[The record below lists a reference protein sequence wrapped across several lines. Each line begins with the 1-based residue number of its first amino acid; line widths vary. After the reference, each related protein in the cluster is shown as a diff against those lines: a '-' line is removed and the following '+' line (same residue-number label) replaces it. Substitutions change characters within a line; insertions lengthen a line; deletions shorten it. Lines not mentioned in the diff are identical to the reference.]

1 MSDGLAIGLAVVLLA
16 LNAFFVGAE
25 FAVISARRSSVELL
39 AAGGSRAARTT
50 LRAMEDVTSMLSCAQ
65 LGITL
70 CSLGLGAV
78 GEPAVAHQL
87 EPLFEAAGLPEALV
101 HPVAFAIAL
110 ALVVTAHVV
119 LGEVVPKNLAL
130 AGPDRAALVLAPPLR
145 ALSMVLRPVIAVSNW
160 IANHVLRLFKV
171 EPKAEVASAFT
182 REEVAG
188 LVAEARS
195 EGLLE
200 EDVEELATAALGFA
214 DRTAAAVLLPLGSLA
229 TLPRGATVAQ
239 VQDAAARTGFSRFP
253 IDDGAGGLAGYVH
266 VKDVLTLDPQARAAQ
281 VPSRYVRDL
290 ATVSDG
296 DALRPVLRRMQETGA
311 HLARVEDSGGAL
323 LGVAALEDVLEE
335 LVGEVRADAAASV
348 TGVPRG
354 PR

>member
-50 LRAMEDVTSMLSCAQ
+50 LKAMEDVTSMLSCAQ

-78 GEPAVAHQL
+78 GEPAVAHQI

-110 ALVVTAHVV
+110 VVVVTAHVV

-145 ALSMVLRPVIAVSNW
+145 FLSMVLRPVIAVTNW
-160 IANHVLRLFKV
+160 LANHVLRLFKV
-171 EPKAEVASAFT
+171 EPKDEVASAFT

-188 LVAEARS
+188 LVAEAHR

-200 EDVEELATAALGFA
+200 EEAEELATAALGFA
-214 DRTAAAVLLPLGSLA
+214 DRTAAAVLLPLDALT
-229 TLPRGATVAQ
+229 TLPRDATVAQ
-239 VQDAAARTGFSRFP
+239 VQDAAARTRFSRFP
-253 IDDGAGGLAGYVH
+253 VADGGGGLSGYVH
-266 VKDVLTLDPQARAAQ
+266 VKDVLTLDAGARAAE
-281 VPSRYVRDL
+281 VPSRYVREL
-290 ATVSDG
+290 ATVAETDG
-296 DALRPVLRRMQETGA
+296 LRPVLRRMQDSGA
-311 HLARVEDSGGAL
+311 HLARVEGADGAL
-323 LGVAALEDVLEE
+323 VGVVTLEDVLEE
-335 LVGEVRADAAASV
+335 LVGQVRA
-348 TGVPRG
+348 GVPQ

>member
-50 LRAMEDVTSMLSCAQ
+50 LRAMEDLTSMLSCAQ

-78 GEPAVAHQL
+78 GEPAVAHQI

-110 ALVVTAHVV
+110 VVVVTAHVV

-145 ALSMVLRPVIAVSNW
+145 LLSMVLRPVIAVTNW
-160 IANHVLRLFKV
+160 LANLFLRLVKV
-171 EPKAEVASAFT
+171 EPKDEVASAFT

-188 LVAEARS
+188 LVAEAHR

-200 EDVEELATAALGFA
+200 EEVEELATAALGFA
-214 DRTAAAVLLPLGSLA
+214 DRTAAAVLLPLDTLT
-229 TLPRGATVAQ
+229 TLPREATVAQ
-239 VQDAAARTGFSRFP
+239 VQDAAARTRFSRFP
-253 IDDGAGGLAGYVH
+253 VADGHGGLLGYVH
-266 VKDVLTLDPQARAAQ
+266 VKDVLTLDAGARAAQ
-281 VPSRYVRDL
+281 VPSRYVREL
-290 ATVSDG
+290 TTVAETDG
-296 DALRPVLRRMQETGA
+296 LRPVLRRMQDSGA
-311 HLARVEDSGGAL
+311 HLARVEGADGAL
-323 LGVAALEDVLEE
+323 LGVVTLEDVLEE
-335 LVGEVRADAAASV
+335 LVGQVRA
-348 TGVPRG
+348 GVPQ

>member
-1 MSDGLAIGLAVVLLA
+1 VSDGLAIGLAVVLLA

-50 LRAMEDVTSMLSCAQ
+50 LKAMEDVTSMLSCAQ

-78 GEPAVAHQL
+78 GEPAVAHQI

-110 ALVVTAHVV
+110 VVVVTAHVV

-145 ALSMVLRPVIAVSNW
+145 VLAMVLRPVIAVTNW
-160 IANHVLRLFKV
+160 LANHVLRLFKV
-171 EPKAEVASAFT
+171 EPKGEVASAFT

-188 LVAEARS
+188 LVAEAHR

-200 EDVEELATAALGFA
+200 EEAEELATAALGFA
-214 DRTAAAVLLPLGSLA
+214 DRTAAAVLLPLETLT
-229 TLPRGATVAQ
+229 TLPREATVAQ
-239 VQDAAARTGFSRFP
+239 VQDVAARTRFSRFP
-253 IDDGAGGLAGYVH
+253 VADGSGGLSGYVH
-266 VKDVLTLDPQARAAQ
+266 VKDVLTLDAEARAAR

-290 ATVSDG
+290 ATVAEGDG
-296 DALRPVLRRMQETGA
+296 LRPVLRRMQDSGA
-311 HLARVEDSGGAL
+311 HLARVEAADGAL
-323 LGVAALEDVLEE
+323 LGVVTLEDVLEE
-335 LVGEVRADAAASV
+335 LVGQVRA
-348 TGVPRG
+348 GVPQ

>member
-50 LRAMEDVTSMLSCAQ
+50 LKAMEDLTSMLSCAQ

-78 GEPAVAHQL
+78 GEPAIAHQL
-87 EPLFEAAGLPEALV
+87 EPLFEAVGLPEALV
-101 HPVAFAIAL
+101 HPVAFALAL

-130 AGPDRAALVLAPPLR
+130 SGPDRAALVLAPPLR
-145 ALSMVLRPVIAVSNW
+145 VLSMVLRPVIAVSNW
-160 IANHVLRLFKV
+160 LANHVLRLVKV
-171 EPKAEVASAFT
+171 EPKGEVASAFT

-214 DRTAAAVLLPLGSLA
+214 DRTAAAVLMPGAALT
-229 TLPRGATVAQ
+229 TLPRGATVAE
-239 VQDAAARTGFSRFP
+239 VQDAAARTGYSRFP
-253 IDDGAGGLAGYVH
+253 VQDGEGGLAGYVH
-266 VKDVLTLDPQARAAQ
+266 VKDVLTLDPAARAAR
-281 VPSRYVRDL
+281 VPARYVRSL
-290 ATVSDG
+290 ATVSETDG
-296 DALRPVLRRMQETGA
+296 LRPVLRRMQDSGA
-311 HLARVEDSGGAL
+311 HLARVHDAEGAL
-323 LGVAALEDVLEE
+323 VGVVALEDVLEE
-335 LVGEVRADAAASV
+335 LVGQVRAE
-348 TGVPRG
+348 RE
-354 PR
+354 

>member
-1 MSDGLAIGLAVVLLA
+1 MSDGLAIWLAVVLLA

-87 EPLFEAAGLPEALV
+87 EPVFEALGLPDALV

-110 ALVVTAHVV
+110 ALVVNAHVV

-145 ALSMVLRPVIAVSNW
+145 ALATVLRPVIAVSNW

-171 EPKAEVASAFT
+171 EPKDEVTSAFT

-214 DRTAAAVLLPLGSLA
+214 DRTASAVLLPLDSLA
-229 TLPRGATVAQ
+229 TLPGDATVAE
-239 VQDAAARTGFSRFP
+239 VQDAAARTGYSRFP
-253 IDDGAGGLAGYVH
+253 IEDGHGGLAGYVH
-266 VKDVLTLDPQARAAQ
+266 IKDVLTLDPEARAAA
-281 VPSRYVRDL
+281 VPARYVRDL
-290 ATVSDG
+290 TTVSEFDT
-296 DALRPVLRRMQETGA
+296 LRPVLRRMQETGA
-311 HLARVEDSGGAL
+311 HLARVEGSDGEL
-323 LGVAALEDVLEE
+323 LGVATLEDVLEE
-335 LVGEVRADAAASV
+335 LVGEVRASGAGAPHAPHG
-348 TGVPRG
+348 TR
-354 PR
+354 